1 MNIWI
6 QILITLI
13 IVAIF
18 FYFSVGFIVSWM
30 NAEIFKSAGVGKL
43 HWALNLVTLLIW
55 PSMIKETLSGFK
67 DTMALEIGKIAAAKS
82 ASSGGDSTGG
92 LGSMLGA
99 MAGGLAGAAVGGP
112 ANDTPESDRIVE
124 TN

>member
-82 ASSGGDSTGG
+82 ASSGDSAGG

-99 MAGGLAGAAVGGP
+99 MAGGLAGAAAGGP
-112 ANDTPESDRIVE
+112 ANDTPESNTVAE
-124 TN
+124 SN

>member
-1 MNIWI
+1 MNVWI
-6 QILITLI
+6 QILITFI

-82 ASSGGDSTGG
+82 ASSGGDGAGG

-99 MAGGLAGAAVGGP
+99 MAGGLAGAAAGGP
-112 ANDTPESDRIVE
+112 PNDTPESDRIVE